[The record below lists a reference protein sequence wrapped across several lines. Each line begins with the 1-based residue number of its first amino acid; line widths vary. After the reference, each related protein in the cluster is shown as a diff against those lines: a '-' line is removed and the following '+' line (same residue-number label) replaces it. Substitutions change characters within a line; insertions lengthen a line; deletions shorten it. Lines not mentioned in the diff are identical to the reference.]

1 MKKIDD
7 QPVGMLICRN
17 FDDEITG
24 YVNLPFMEYVI
35 INRKLHYLTFR
46 HNAEDLTFDDV
57 AYVEVNVDDWFSRYF
72 ELSIEVIGSEEI
84 MIKCNCLECLDNILK
99 EISNKPFLKI
109 IDDYF
114 IKYGD
119 EGELFSMHKPSDIRS
134 LMHILNRERGYDE
147 LTCEYNGELN
157 VR

>member
-1 MKKIDD
+1 MKIEMRKIDD

-84 MIKCNCLECLDNILK
+84 MIKCK
-99 EISNKPFLKI
+99 RSV
-109 IDDYF
+109 DD
-114 IKYGD
+114 G
-119 EGELFSMHKPSDIRS
+119 
-134 LMHILNRERGYDE
+134 
-147 LTCEYNGELN
+147 
-157 VR
+157 